1 MLELGQVLGWLSAI
15 VLLMALV
22 AWLKPDWQPL
32 RRRPGDRADSTSA
45 PMEGAPRLLLFAV
58 GIGTVAAVLAVTGRL
73 FQ

>member
-22 AWLKPDWQPL
+22 AWLKPDW
-32 RRRPGDRADSTSA
+32 RPVRHLSGGRAGSTSA
-45 PMEGAPRLLLFAV
+45 PLEGAPRLLLVAV
-58 GIGTVAAVLAVTGRL
+58 GIGILAAALAVTGRL